1 MSKHTD
7 GIEEEDPPFFG
18 VQLFG
23 WDIFRIFRDESKEM
37 IKIVLHKD
45 NEFKEFTNIN
55 YKVKK

>member
-1 MSKHTD
+1 MT
-7 GIEEEDPPFFG
+7 EEEDPPFFG

-23 WDIFRIFRDESKEM
+23 WDIFRIFRDEDKEM

-55 YKVKK
+55 YKAKKND